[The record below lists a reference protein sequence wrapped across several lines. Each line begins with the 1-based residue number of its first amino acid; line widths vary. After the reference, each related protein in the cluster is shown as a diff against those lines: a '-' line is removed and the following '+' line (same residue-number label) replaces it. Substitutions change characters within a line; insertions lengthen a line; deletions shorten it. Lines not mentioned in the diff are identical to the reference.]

1 MIDNILGLG
10 CDILE
15 VARLESLLRKGREVF
30 IKRVLTPAEI
40 DEYERRSDKSAI
52 RGNPFYRYTLL
63 RQRSVFKKPWA
74 PELARSFHFRICRC

>member
-15 VARLESLLRKGREVF
+15 VARLESLLRRGREVF

-40 DEYERRSDKSAI
+40 DEYERRSEKSAI
-52 RGNPFYRYTLL
+52 RGNLFIATRYCAKEAFSKIG
-63 RQRSVFKKPWA
+63 RAHV
-74 PELARSFHFRICRC
+74 